1 MQKFGKFIVNHKRAI
16 IVIALLLL
24 IPSIIGIKATKINYD
39 ILSYLPNSVETV
51 KGQEILKEEFNIGS
65 FSIIIVDD
73 TMKDKDIL
81 AMESKIK
88 EIEAVDKVISKSDI
102 TGTTI
107 PEEMLPDDAKDL
119 ISKGGKTP
127 ILVTFST
134 GIAEEDTLNAI
145 DEIRDIVGY
154 ECKVSGIS
162 ATSDDTKI
170 ILEQEMSVY
179 VIVAAIFCL
188 IVLMVALDSYAVPV
202 LILGGIGISILYNMG
217 TNILLGEI
225 SYITKAIATVL
236 QLGVTMDFS
245 IFLYHSY
252 QRQKKENEDKNQVMA
267 KAITETLVSIVGSST
282 TTIAG
287 FLALCTMDLAIGT
300 DIGLVMAKG
309 VLIGVMTTVTL
320 LPALLLVCDK
330 LIEKTHHKEILS
342 AFTKLTDFMIKHY
355 KVAIIVFLLLLG
367 PAIYGNSH
375 VQVYYNIN
383 STLPDFLQSVSANQE
398 LKENFNM
405 VSTQI
410 ALIDKNMKP
419 DQAKEMIDKIK
430 EQDGVNGVI
439 GLQEL
444 LGNSISGDSISGNSI
459 SKEMLPKE
467 ILETFENDQYQL
479 LIINS
484 TYETATNEENSLIDK
499 VENIIKQ
506 YDPNAIMAGEGPLM
520 KDLVEIADHDFSSVN
535 IASAVVIL
543 IIMIFVFKSI
553 SLPVILLAVIEFAI
567 FLNMSVTSYTGT
579 VIPFVASI
587 VIGTIQLGATVDYA
601 ILMTTK
607 YVEGR
612 KQGKK
617 PKESM
622 HDSLQ
627 SSIKS
632 VIVSA
637 LCFFAATCG
646 VSLFSNIEMI
656 GSICTLI
663 SRGAIISMVVVITI
677 LPACLILCDK
687 LICKT
692 TKEMKDIKN

>member
-1 MQKFGKFIVNHKRAI
+1 MTKKAI
-16 IVIALLLL
+16 ITAL
-24 IPSIIGIKATKINYD
+24 AREN
-39 ILSYLPNSVETV
+39 
-51 KGQEILKEEFNIGS
+51 
-65 FSIIIVDD
+65 
-73 TMKDKDIL
+73 
-81 AMESKIK
+81 KIK
-88 EIEAVDKVISKSDI
+88 EIGAVDKVISKSDI

-107 PEEMLPDDAKDL
+107 PEEMIPDDAKEL
-119 ISKGGKTP
+119 LSKGGKTP

-145 DEIRDIVGY
+145 DKIREVVGN

-188 IVLMVALDSYAVPV
+188 IVLMVALNSYTVPA

-245 IFLYHSY
+245 IFLYHGY
-252 QRQKKENEDKNQVMA
+252 QRNKKEKEDKNKAMA

-309 VLIGVMTTVTL
+309 VLIGVITTVTL
-320 LPALLLVCDK
+320 LPALLLECDK
-330 LIEKTHHKEILS
+330 LIEKNKHKEILP
-342 AFTKLTDFMIKHY
+342 AFTKLPDFMIKHY
-355 KVAIIVFLLLLG
+355 KAAIIVFLILLA

-383 STLPDFLQSVSANQE
+383 STLPDTLKSVSANQE
-398 LKENFNM
+398 LKEKFNM

-410 ALIDKNMKP
+410 ALIDKDMKP
-419 DQAKEMIDKIK
+419 DQAKKMIDKIK

-444 LGNSISGDSISGNSI
+444 VSNSI

-484 TYETATNEENSLIDK
+484 TYETATNEENALIDK
-499 VENIIKQ
+499 VEDIIKQ

-535 IASAVVIL
+535 IASAAVIL

-579 VIPFVASI
+579 VIPFVAPI

-612 KQGKK
+612 KQGKE

-646 VSLFSNIEMI
+646 VSIFSNIEMI

-692 TKEMKDIKN
+692 TKGMKQC